1 LNEISRKPTLPSEVL
16 DLTAE
21 LILNLHGSGS
31 PPEGVG
37 DRERFF
43 WITQPTLISL
53 LQTVVTTRS
62 ISSLPVAIT
71 FDDGN
76 ESDAAIALPELAK
89 RELRATFFVV
99 AARIGMP
106 HFLDRKA
113 LTDLVSAGMEIG
125 THGMYHRDWRKID
138 EAALNVEIVDAR
150 RRIEDI
156 CGIAVTK
163 AAIPFGSYDRRVLR
177 RLRSEPFKH
186 VYTSDGGLAES
197 DAWLMP
203 RQTID
208 STLSEDSIKGLVT
221 TYPPLWAR
229 LRYCA
234 ARIYKRQ
241 RAQLRRRRAGADREA
256 PADRIP
262 AKFTWR

>member
-1 LNEISRKPTLPSEVL
+1 LTEV
-16 DLTAE
+16 

-31 PPEGVG
+31 PREGVG

-53 LQTVVTTRS
+53 VQTIVTTRS
-62 ISSLPVAIT
+62 ISSLPVTIT

-76 ESDAAIALPELAK
+76 ESDASIALPELAK
-89 RELRATFFVV
+89 RGLRATFFIV

-106 HFLDRKA
+106 HYLDRKA
-113 LTDLVSAGMEIG
+113 LKDLVSAGMEIG
-125 THGMYHRDWRKID
+125 THGMYHCDWRKID

-156 CGIAVTK
+156 CGVPVTK

-177 RLRSEPFKH
+177 RLRSESFKH
-186 VYTSDGGLAES
+186 VYTSDGGLGES

-208 STLSEDSIKGLVT
+208 STLSEESIKDLVT
-221 TYPPLWAR
+221 IYPPLWVR
-229 LRYCA
+229 LRCRTA
-234 ARIYKRQ
+234 MIYKR
-241 RAQLRRRRAGADREA
+241 LR
-256 PADRIP
+256 
-262 AKFTWR
+262 

>member
-1 LNEISRKPTLPSEVL
+1 M
-16 DLTAE
+16 TAE
-21 LILNLHGSGS
+21 LIFNLHGCGL
-31 PPEGVG
+31 PPKVVS
-37 DRERFF
+37 DRARFF
-43 WITQPTLISL
+43 WITRPMLISL
-53 LQTVVTTRS
+53 LETVATTRS
-62 ISSLPVAIT
+62 ISSFPVAIT

-76 ESDAAIALPELAK
+76 ESDATITLPELVK

-138 EAALNVEIVDAR
+138 EAALNVEILDAR
-150 RRIEDI
+150 RRIEDT

-163 AAIPFGSYDRRVLR
+163 VAIPFGSYDRRVLR

-197 DAWLMP
+197 GAWLMP
-203 RQTID
+203 RQTINR
-208 STLSEDSIKGLVT
+208 TLSEESIKGLVT
-221 TYPPLWAR
+221 RYPPLWAR
-229 LRYCA
+229 LRCSL
-234 ARIYKRQ
+234 ARIYKK
-241 RAQLRRRRAGADREA
+241 LR
-256 PADRIP
+256 
-262 AKFTWR
+262 